1 MSEARATRTDDIS
14 DEAKLAAFAQRFPR
28 ERIPE
33 GAADIV
39 RKILLAVA
47 GTAIAGASEDGV
59 APLREMLVE
68 QGGKAECTVLVH
80 GDRLPATS
88 AALLNGVMS
97 RALDYCDAM
106 VPGLHIGSS
115 LVPAALAAA
124 ELRGGCSGREFL
136 TALAIGAE
144 LASRLNRSEADYD
157 GFDPTGVAGV
167 FGSTAA
173 AARILGLDEEQM
185 GNALALAFNRCGGS
199 FQSNVDGSLAVRLI
213 QGWVAESGVHC
224 ALLARAGLTGP
235 ARFLGG
241 VYGYQ
246 HLFSRDRGIVGR
258 VSEGLGEEF
267 LLRLAVFK
275 KYPSCGVT
283 QGVTELALQV
293 AAEANWTPQRIRRAE
308 VRLPPYAHRLVG
320 HRFEIGSNPRVNAQF
335 SAQYCAAN
343 ALIRK
348 ASKLRHFRPEEI
360 GHPGVLAAIERIE
373 VVADPALDQRGH
385 TAVDLVVEAAD
396 GTRYAK
402 SLDIAPG
409 FPGRPLTD
417 DEHRSRFDE
426 CVDYAAIA
434 FPAAQARRLVEAID
448 AIDELDDARTL
459 AKLLVAPR
467 NRTPGSPPA
476 SQ

>member
-1 MSEARATRTDDIS
+1 MSQTRAPHA
-14 DEAKLAAFAQRFPR
+14 DETADETKLAAFAQRFPR
-28 ERIPE
+28 ERIPA
-33 GAADIV
+33 GAADVV

-59 APLREMLVE
+59 APLRELLCD
-68 QGGKAECTVLVH
+68 QGGKPECTVLVH
-80 GDRLPATS
+80 GDRLPANS
-88 AALLNGVMS
+88 AALLNGVMC

-124 ELRGGCSGREFL
+124 ELKGGCSGREFVAAL
-136 TALAIGAE
+136 TVGAE
-144 LASRLNRSEADYD
+144 LASRLNRNEGDYD

-167 FGSTAA
+167 FASTAA
-173 AARILGLDEEQM
+173 AARVLGLDEAQM
-185 GNALALAFNRCGGS
+185 RNALALAFNRCGGS

-213 QGWVAESGVHC
+213 QGWVAETGVHC
-224 ALLARAGLTGP
+224 ARLARSGLTGP

-258 VSEGLGEEF
+258 VAEGLGEEF
-267 LLRLAVFK
+267 LLQHAVFK
-275 KYPSCGVT
+275 KYPSCGLT

-293 AAEANWTPQRIRRAE
+293 AGEAHWTPQRIRRAE
-308 VRLPPYAHRLVG
+308 VRLPPYGYKLVG

-335 SAQYCAAN
+335 SAQYCVAS
-343 ALIRK
+343 ALVRK

-360 GHPGVLAAIERIE
+360 ADPDVLAVAERIE
-373 VVADPALDQRGH
+373 VVADPALDSRGH
-385 TAVDLVVEAAD
+385 TAVDLVVEAVD
-396 GTRYAK
+396 GARHEK
-402 SLDIAPG
+402 RLDIAPG

-417 DEHRSRFDE
+417 AEHRARFDE

-434 FPAAQARRLVEAID
+434 FPDEQAKRIVAAIE
-448 AIDELDDARTL
+448 AIDELDDVRSL
-459 AKLLVAPR
+459 AKLLVVPGRPAP
-467 NRTPGSPPA
+467 GA
-476 SQ
+476 